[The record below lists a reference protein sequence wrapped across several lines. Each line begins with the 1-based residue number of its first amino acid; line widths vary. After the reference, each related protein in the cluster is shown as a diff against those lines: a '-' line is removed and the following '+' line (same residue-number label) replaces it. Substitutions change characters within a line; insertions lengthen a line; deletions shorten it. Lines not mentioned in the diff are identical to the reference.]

1 MKLQMKSIAVY
12 SGSFNPLHIGHLAI
26 MKTLA
31 ESFDKVCLVVSPR
44 NPLKESATAGDAP
57 ARLEAAVKALARH
70 PELSGKVEVS
80 DIEFRLGEPNYT
92 IRTLDAL
99 KEENPD
105 CGFTLTV
112 GADQLDDFRRWKDYC
127 RILTE
132 YGVVAFPR
140 EGFDL
145 EQIAEDLLK
154 ENRRYRIRTVNMPL
168 VQVSSSQIRRIL
180 ADGLSAS
187 ELMM

>member
-1 MKLQMKSIAVY
+1 
-12 SGSFNPLHIGHLAI
+12 

-31 ESFDKVCLVVSPR
+31 ESFDRVCLVVSPR
-44 NPLKESATAGDAP
+44 NPLKESATADDAP
-57 ARLEAAVKALARH
+57 ARLEAAEKAVARH
-70 PELSGKVEVS
+70 PELSGKVYVS

-112 GADQLDDFRRWKDYC
+112 GADQLDDFRRWKDYG
-127 RILTE
+127 RILSE

-140 EGFDL
+140 EGFNLNEIRDSL
-145 EQIAEDLLK
+145 TA
-154 ENRRYRIRTVNMPL
+154 ENRLYKIRIAGMPL
-168 VQVSSSQIRRIL
+168 VRVSSSQIRQRL
-180 ADGLSAS
+180 ADGCTAT